1 MEDPMATLSIQPAK
15 FRAAQGSGRA
25 PRLARALGW
34 FGRVL
39 RRWGETVR
47 VGRYLAEMDDH
58 MLKDLGV
65 SRAQAQ
71 FMASRPLLRAWWRG

>member
-1 MEDPMATLSIQPAK
+1 
-15 FRAAQGSGRA
+15 
-25 PRLARALGW
+25 
-34 FGRVL
+34 
-39 RRWGETVR
+39 
-47 VGRYLAEMDDH
+47 MDDH